1 MMHFVTV
8 KLVSN
13 PIYRAWIY
21 GQMKSIQK
29 LSEFESYFTI
39 SYVETQ
45 RWQWLKF
52 LSSAYQQWDKRK
64 HGHFTMFTSIQ
75 WQMHPSGPLWD
86 D

>member
-45 RWQWLKF
+45 R
-52 LSSAYQQWDKRK
+52 
-64 HGHFTMFTSIQ
+64 
-75 WQMHPSGPLWD
+75 
-86 D
+86 